1 MESNTEQTLNEELT
15 VKEQILK
22 AYHKHVLLNGGE
34 PASIFAFCQGL
45 KIEETD
51 FYEHF
56 NSFEQVAEAIWQAL
70 FQKVVDRLERDAEYA
85 EFSAREKL
93 LSFYYEFFQKMKEYR
108 SYAMIS
114 LEDPIAALGKT
125 PKGLGQLKKD
135 YKHWINGIIADGM
148 HTEEVAGRSKLSES
162 YDSLFWFQFLFL
174 LNFWKRDKSK
184 GFEKTDAAIEKS
196 VNLSFDLIAKNALD
210 SAFDFGKFLFQNL

>member
-1 MESNTEQTLNEELT
+1 MESNTDNITVEEN
-15 VKEQILK
+15 VKAKILR
-22 AYHKHVLLNGGE
+22 AYHRHVLLHGTE
-34 PASIFAFCQGL
+34 PASVFAFCQDL
-45 KIEETD
+45 EIEESE
-51 FYEHF
+51 FYEYF
-56 NSFEQVAEAIWQAL
+56 NSFEQVEDSIWQAL
-70 FQKVVDRLERDAEYA
+70 FEKVLSQIESDKDYVELSSRD
-85 EFSAREKL
+85 KL
-93 LSFYYEFFQKMKEYR
+93 LTFYYEFFQMMKEHR
-108 SYAMIS
+108 SYAMIR

-135 YKHWINGIIADGM
+135 YKHWINGIISDGM